1 MKDAGALVAG
11 IAVVLLG
18 TLILLDAVGAVSVS
32 LGYAAPA
39 VFATAGAAL
48 LAYGLAR

>member
-18 TLILLDAVGAVSVS
+18 TLVMLDATGV
-32 LGYAAPA
+32 LELTFGYAAPA
-39 VFATAGAAL
+39 VLATAGAAL
-48 LAYGLAR
+48 LAFGLSR